1 MKKITKY
8 WKKLKIRTQIILV
21 YILILI
27 LSFALTFTFVSMV
40 NNKYTKMEVGK
51 AGEQTVSAVQGN
63 LSLVFENVIQLSTY
77 IYFDDIVQGSLKK
90 INSKNIEMN
99 TKEHNQ
105 KVCLIWYYR
114 EIIFQ
119 VCTFLTN
126 MIIVTT
132 LIGKHQ
138 EK

>member
-90 INSKNIEMN
+90 INSKNIEIEYQKN
-99 TKEHNQ
+99 ITKS
-105 KVCLIWYYR
+105 L
-114 EIIFQ
+114 F
-119 VCTFLTN
+119 N
-126 MIIVTT
+126 MI
-132 LIGKHQ
+132 LSG
-138 EK
+138 E

>member
-27 LSFALTFTFVSMV
+27 LSFALTFTFVSVV

-51 AGEQTVSAVQGN
+51 AGVQTVSAVQGN

-77 IYFDDIVQGSLKK
+77 IYFDDIVQD
-90 INSKNIEMN
+90 
-99 TKEHNQ
+99 
-105 KVCLIWYYR
+105 
-114 EIIFQ
+114 
-119 VCTFLTN
+119 
-126 MIIVTT
+126 
-132 LIGKHQ
+132 
-138 EK
+138 